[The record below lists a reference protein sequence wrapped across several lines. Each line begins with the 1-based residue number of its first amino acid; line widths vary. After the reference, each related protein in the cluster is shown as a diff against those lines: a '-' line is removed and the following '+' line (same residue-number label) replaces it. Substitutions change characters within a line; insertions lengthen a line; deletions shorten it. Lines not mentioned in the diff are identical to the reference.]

1 MTQGDALTSAENLTH
16 TLAANGT
23 THAFFIEAELH
34 LRGRYRTSTG
44 TTLMLLNGEPLI
56 SFVLTTVYTSTCF
69 SASMARWIWKLL
81 KNSDADAKPITS
93 DRGRLAGMLTGPTAR
108 QAIENR
114 LGSSAIP
121 MPPLIPPVSA
131 RDM

>member
-1 MTQGDALTSAENLTH
+1 MRVRPVAGARHGAPEPACCVRQDFRLLGSPP
-16 TLAANGT
+16 
-23 THAFFIEAELH
+23 
-34 LRGRYRTSTG
+34 LRGRYRTSSG